1 MADNGKDGPIS
12 AGRLVVPVAMI
23 AGLLGAA
30 WFGGVEHSRLN
41 TVEATQRQVL
51 IRIEEQANTIQ
62 RLQLVLERHQ
72 SQSDETQR
80 MLKDI
85 LAAIKKP

>member
-1 MADNGKDGPIS
+1 MSDNREGPIS
-12 AGRLVVPVAMI
+12 VARLVMPITLLGFV
-23 AGLLGAA
+23 LGAA
-30 WFGGVEHSRLN
+30 WFGGTEHSRLN
-41 TVEATQRQVL
+41 TVETTQKQVL
-51 IRIEEQANTIQ
+51 IRLEQQTDTIQ

-72 SQSDETQR
+72 AQSDETQR